1 MSTKELQ
8 ERAIKALENVPEHL
22 FPALVEMLEEINEL
36 PKDDSYLSRAR
47 RIIEE
52 KRELFRRLAG
62 S

>member
-47 RIIEE
+47 RII
-52 KRELFRRLAG
+52 
-62 S
+62 